1 MFHTLSLAWKLLPSL
16 SVFPYCLHSVCV
28 CVQIS
33 CSYNSRIELGP
44 TFISSL
50 QLDYCLLQILSA
62 TDNNLLLVIILIFS
76 VKSLNLSNRSH
87 SDVFRVRIS
96 RYEFVGDLTYLTNL
110 TYQIRSDQSL
120 SRVRL
125 FVTP

>member
-1 MFHTLSLAWKLLPSL
+1 MFHMLSLAWKLLPSL

-28 CVQIS
+28 QIS
-33 CSYNSRIELGP
+33 CSYNSRIGLGP
-44 TFISSL
+44 TFTSSL

-96 RYEFVGDLTYLTNL
+96 RYEFVGDT
-110 TYQIRSDQSL
+110 I
-120 SRVRL
+120 
-125 FVTP
+125 

>member
-1 MFHTLSLAWKLLPSL
+1 MFYMLSWAWKQLPSL
-16 SVFPYCLHSVCV
+16 CISPYCLRSVRV

-33 CSYNSRIELGP
+33 CSYNSHIGLGP

-62 TDNNLLLVIILIFS
+62 KDNNLLLVIILILS

-87 SDVFRVRIS
+87 SDVFRVRAS
-96 RYEFVGDLTYLTNL
+96 RYEFVGDT
-110 TYQIRSDQSL
+110 I
-120 SRVRL
+120 
-125 FVTP
+125 